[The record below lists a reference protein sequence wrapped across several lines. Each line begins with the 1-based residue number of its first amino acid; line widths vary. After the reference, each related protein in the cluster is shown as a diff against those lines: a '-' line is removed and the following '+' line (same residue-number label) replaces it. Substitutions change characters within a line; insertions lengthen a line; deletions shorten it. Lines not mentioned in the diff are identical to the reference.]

1 MNDIN
6 NEKFQKETNMSY
18 KVNLKSIEK
27 TKLRKLQKY
36 LTVSNEKTGDVVQ
49 FFRRKSAK
57 DLTAMIPMGAARR
70 FDLEGRRSLD
80 QQREWSFNGT
90 LRPYQEEVKKEILTK
105 LKKGS
110 LCLSLFVGF
119 GKSPLACYLAKRI
132 GLKTCIIV
140 KTITLLNQWVET
152 CIRFLPDCRVVK
164 LTPKTPKSL
173 LEDGHIFVTIT
184 NNIEKY
190 PQDWVERI
198 GFLVLDEAH
207 LLASEKS
214 ALGVLR
220 FTPRYMIGLTG
231 TAFRYDEF
239 DDVLVFLFGDNL
251 VKKPLKR
258 HHQVKV
264 IRTGIRPRVE
274 YNPINRKIDW
284 SIVLSSLAEDPK
296 RNAMIVR
303 GILEQIENDK
313 KRCFIVLVKRVD
325 QGHELQRMIQ
335 EQKIRVD
342 SLLESKQE
350 FDRECQVLIGTTG
363 KISTGFD
370 WPPANTLIL
379 AADIGQYFE
388 QALGRILRKQSDQTK
403 ITPLVIDFV
412 DSLPSLERHFQER
425 KKTYLE
431 IGGDID
437 DPKPTRAPRTKKT
450 DLVEV
455 TAKDTAKA
463 FGLTTR
469 KR

>member
-1 MNDIN
+1 
-6 NEKFQKETNMSY
+6 MSY

-36 LTVSNEKTGDVVQ
+36 LTVSNEKTGNVVQ
-49 FFRRKSAK
+49 FFRRESVK
-57 DLTAMIPMGAARR
+57 DLTALIPMGAARR
-70 FDLEGRRSLD
+70 FNLEGRRSLD
-80 QQREWSFNGT
+80 PQREWSFAGT
-90 LRPYQEEVKKEILTK
+90 LRPYQEEVKKEILNK

-132 GLKTCIIV
+132 GLKTCIVV
-140 KTITLLNQWVET
+140 KTITLLKQWVDT
-152 CIRFLPDCRVVK
+152 CERFLPDCRIVK
-164 LTPKTPKSL
+164 LTPQTPKSL

-184 NNIEKY
+184 NNLEKY

-251 VKKPLKR
+251 VKKPLRR

-274 YNPINRKIDW
+274 HNPFNRKIDW
-284 SIVLSSLAEDPK
+284 SIVLSSLAEDTK
-296 RNAMIVR
+296 RNEMIVR
-303 GILEQIENDK
+303 SIIEQIEKDK
-313 KRCFIVLVKRVD
+313 KRFFIVLVKRID
-325 QGHELQRMIQ
+325 QGYELQRMIK
-335 EQKIRVD
+335 EQNVKVD

-350 FDRECQVLIGTTG
+350 FDRKCQVLIGTTG

-370 WPPANTLIL
+370 WPVANTLVL

-388 QALGRILRKQSDQTK
+388 QALGRILRKQSDETK

-425 KKTYLE
+425 KKIYIE

-437 DPKPTRAPRTKKT
+437 DPKSTRIPKKVS
-450 DLVEV
+450 LVDV
-455 TAKDTAKA
+455 DAKKAAKA
-463 FGLTTR
+463 FGLKKTTM